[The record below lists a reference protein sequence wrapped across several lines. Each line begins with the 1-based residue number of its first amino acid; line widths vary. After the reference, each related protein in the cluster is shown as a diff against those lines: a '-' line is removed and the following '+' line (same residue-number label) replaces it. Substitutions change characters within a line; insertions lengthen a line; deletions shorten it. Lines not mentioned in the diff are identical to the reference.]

1 MIFFQSIRMA
11 MTSVIGNKIRSF
23 LTMLG
28 IIIGVSSVILVVSVG
43 RNFTNQI
50 TGQFDGLGTNQLMVS
65 IMGMGVTSSLTYEEV
80 DAFSKLQG
88 VDLVSPTISGSAT
101 AKSGNRHTDAS
112 LEGVTPN
119 YRPLKNYQL
128 RAGRFL
134 LDMDSQYRQQVAVLG
149 SEIASK
155 LYGAGNPV
163 GQDVRLNGIPFK
175 VVGVLQP
182 KGSDLSGSNDDKV
195 LIPIATAE
203 RFLQT
208 KGIQSFV
215 VKAVNRQ
222 DVPAVKTQLEAGL
235 NQKFK
240 NHPEAYNVFDAQEM
254 IESSE
259 KTSAMMSTALASIA
273 GISLIVGGIGI
284 MNIMIM
290 SVNERTREIGIRKA
304 LGAKKSNILMQF
316 MFESIVLSS
325 FGGLIGIGAGIGLTS
340 LASKL
345 LGNPIDYAWDIVLIS
360 FLFSFFIGLVF
371 GISPAYKASRLRP
384 IHALRTD

>member
-43 RNFTNQI
+43 RSFTDSI
-50 TGQFDGLGTNQLMVS
+50 TGQFDDLGTNQLMVS
-65 IMGMGVTSSLTYEEV
+65 IMGIGVTSSLTLEEV
-80 DAFSKLQG
+80 DAYSHLQG

-101 AKSGNRHTDAS
+101 AKYGNRHTDAS

-119 YRPLKNYQL
+119 YRPLKNYRL

-134 LDMDSQYRQQVAVLG
+134 LDIDSQYRQEVAVLG
-149 SEIASK
+149 SEVASK
-155 LYGAGNPV
+155 LYGLGNPV
-163 GQDVRLNGIPFK
+163 GQDIRLNGISFK

-182 KGSDLSGSNDDKV
+182 KGSDLTGSNDDKV

-222 DVPAVKTQLEAGL
+222 DVPQVKAQLESNL
-235 NQKFK
+235 SKTFK

-273 GISLIVGGIGI
+273 GISLVVGGIGI

-316 MFESIVLSS
+316 MFESIVLST
-325 FGGLIGIGAGIGLTS
+325 FGGLIGIGAGLGLTS
-340 LASKL
+340 LAGQL
-345 LGNPIDYAWDIVLIS
+345 MGNPIAYAWDMVLIA